1 MKSCSEADLRVAA
14 KRRIQLTDHGDI
26 CSEEITALPPKKD
39 KGGGFSPPH
48 NSLVEEREKVSH
60 DDDDGAR

>member
-14 KRRIQLTDHGDI
+14 RRRIQPTDHGDI
-26 CSEEITALPPKKD
+26 CSEEITALPQKRIREEA
-39 KGGGFSPPH
+39 FSPH